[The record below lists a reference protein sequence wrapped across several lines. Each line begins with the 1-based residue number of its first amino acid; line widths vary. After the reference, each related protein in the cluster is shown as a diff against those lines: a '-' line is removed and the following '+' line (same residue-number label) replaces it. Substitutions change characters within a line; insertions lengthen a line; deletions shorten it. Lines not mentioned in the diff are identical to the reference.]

1 MGSEISKA
9 LGEGADKLCEGMGKD
24 IPQMFHKLYGQ
35 VHDGVTGNISR
46 TVKQDA
52 DSADS
57 FDKLHPDGGLKKV
70 EGDHGGTPKTGGDG
84 QSVDDPLTHDEGG
97 PTEHDGA
104 GGSTV
109 AGDPVDVVSGQMITG
124 EVDVDLPGV
133 LPLVLRRVYT
143 TGYRAGGLFGPGWA
157 STLDTRVRVDA
168 DGIHFADDDGRI
180 LHYPVPTQPG
190 QRVLPAEGSR
200 WPLVWDRRTDTV
212 SVTDPRRGW
221 TFEFAATATG
231 PAAADGAQVRPLTG
245 IADRNGNRI
254 GVRLDEG
261 LPAEVWHSGGYR
273 VAVEIGHVAGGFRVE
288 ALRLLDSAGAA
299 AGTAGADATGGA
311 AGIGPGGAA
320 GPGDGIVLRG
330 FQYDPFGR
338 LIGVAN
344 TAGAAAYFEWDSH
357 DRICANI
364 DLNGYRYE
372 YRYDD
377 EGRVVSGVGPDGF
390 LSSSFDYDAE
400 SRSTKVTDSLGH
412 TVEYRYDEHGR
423 VVETIDGLGGVRRFE
438 RDRYG
443 RLLAES
449 DETGATVRYILD
461 EDGNPARVEQPDG
474 GVIESRFNAFGRPVL
489 VTLPDGSSR
498 SYSYDERGNLTGTVD
513 PMGTAVSYGY
523 DERGGLSE
531 VVDALGAVTRLV
543 CDAAGLAVSVTD
555 PRGAVTAYPRDAF
568 GRVNAV
574 TGTFGG
580 TTFTGWS
587 PDGLMLWQQGV
598 DGVRREWSYDAAGN
612 PVEER
617 DEAGGL
623 ARVEYGPFGTVTAR
637 VDRAGR
643 RHEFEYD
650 TELRLRSIT
659 GPDGRVWTYRHDEA
673 GRLVEETDFDGHS
686 TRFELDSAGRKVR
699 RADEAGE
706 IAFGYDGGGRL
717 AWLDADGER
726 SSLAYDRLGRMT
738 RAQNDAGVLE
748 IARDPL
754 GRITAESWNGRTVSV
769 ERDAAGRIV
778 RRTTPSGAVSEWAF
792 DAAGLPTA
800 LRTAAGELV
809 FERDAAGRETSRV
822 LGDRAALSRSHDP
835 AGRPGGQAIWALD
848 GDPAAGLAAAAQ
860 GANPYRLV
868 QQRVVDYR
876 ADGTPLRV
884 SDLIRGQSD
893 FELDADGRIT
903 RVTRGEHSET
913 YTYNLLGAVSEA
925 SGSAATGG
933 AISGGAASGDGDS
946 PAGGPEAVR
955 DRSAT
960 AGARQYEGYLLRRA
974 GRTSYEYDAKGR
986 LVHTCR
992 RTLSGGE
999 LHWRYT
1005 WNSLGQLTGA
1015 TTPDGTTWRYLYD
1028 PVGRRRAK
1036 QRLDADGEVA
1046 DEVQFAWDDGLL
1058 AEQSGALP
1066 DGTIR
1071 TLTWDHEPG
1080 SYLPAAQ
1087 REQRG
1092 EADQEY
1098 YDARFYAI
1106 VADLTGAPSE
1116 LVAGDGSIAWYQTTD
1131 LWGATVDAPE
1141 SETDCPLRMPGQYH
1155 DPETGLDYN
1164 HHRYYDPETGTYIS
1178 GDPLGLGP
1186 QPNPRTYV
1194 PNPTTGADPLG
1205 LAAGQ
1210 NANQVWNQNVAV
1222 HDQSAASW
1230 LHSHLDPTAQGRRT
1244 TAVVS
1249 AVDGGGNLFH
1259 YVATSGDRGV
1269 AGVIRDQYGPLE
1281 DWYRNQG
1288 IGGIVWEAD
1297 PHANP
1302 NGGSPH
1308 AETNAL
1314 QDINARGHTPVG
1326 GGASRNVCNQC
1337 AGYLQGAGA
1346 SLIGPDFRGGPNT
1359 TTKRI
1364 FSW

>member
-9 LGEGADKLCEGMGKD
+9 LGQGADKLCESMGKD
-24 IPQMFHKLYGQ
+24 MPQMFHKLYGQ
-35 VHDGVTGNISR
+35 VHDGVTGNITR

-57 FDKLHPDGGLKKV
+57 FDKLHPDGDLNKV
-70 EGDHGGTPKTGGDG
+70 EGDHGGTPKSGGG
-84 QSVDDPLTHDEGG
+84 GESVDDPLTHDEGG

-109 AGDPVDVVSGQMITG
+109 AGDPVDVVSGRMITG

-200 WPLVWDRRTDTV
+200 WPLVWDRRADTV
-212 SVTDPRRGW
+212 FVTDPRRGW
-221 TFEFAATATG
+221 TFEFAAPAPTGTGTATG
-231 PAAADGAQVRPLTG
+231 AAADEVQVRPLTG
-245 IADRNGNRI
+245 IVDRNRNRI
-254 GVRLDEG
+254 GVRLDDG

-273 VAVEIGHVAGGFRVE
+273 VAVEVGHVAGGFRIE
-288 ALRLLDSAGAA
+288 ALRLLDSGDAA
-299 AGTAGADATGGA
+299 AANGVGAVPGAGFGA
-311 AGIGPGGAA
+311 PA
-320 GPGDGIVLRG
+320 GPADEAVLRS

-338 LIGVAN
+338 LIAVADA
-344 TAGAAAYFEWDSH
+344 TGASAYFEWDTH

-364 DLNGYRYE
+364 DPNGYRYE
-372 YRYDD
+372 YHYDD

-390 LSSSFDYDAE
+390 LSSSFDYDPDA
-400 SRSTKVTDSLGH
+400 RSTKVTDSLGH

-423 VVETIDGLGGVRRFE
+423 VVETLDGLGGVRRFE

-443 RLLAES
+443 RLLAET
-449 DETGATVRYILD
+449 DETGGTVRYVLD

-474 GVIESRFNAFGRPVL
+474 TVIESRFNAFGRPVL

-498 SYSYDERGNLTGTVD
+498 GYSYDERGNLTGTVD
-513 PMGTAVSYGY
+513 PMGAAVRYGY

-531 VVDALGAVTRLV
+531 VVDAAGAVTRLA

-568 GRVNAV
+568 GRVSAV
-574 TGTFGG
+574 TGAFGG
-580 TTFTGWS
+580 TSHTGWS
-587 PDGLMLWQQGV
+587 PDGRMLWQQEAE
-598 DGVRREWSYDAAGN
+598 GVRREWSYDAAGN
-612 PVEER
+612 PVAER
-617 DEAGGL
+617 DGAGGL
-623 ARVEYGPFGTVTAR
+623 ARIEYGPFGIVTAR
-637 VDRAGR
+637 VDRSGL
-643 RHEFEYD
+643 RHEFGYD
-650 TELRLRSIT
+650 TELRLCSIT
-659 GPDGRVWTYRHDEA
+659 GPDGRVWTYRYDEA
-673 GRLVEETDFDGHS
+673 GRLVGETDFDGHS
-686 TRFELDSAGRKVR
+686 TEYELDAAGRTVR
-699 RADEAGE
+699 RTDEAGE
-706 IAFGYDGGGRL
+706 VAFGYDEAGRP
-717 AWLDADGER
+717 AWLEADGQR
-726 SSLAYDRLGRMT
+726 CTLAYDRLGRMT
-738 RAQNDAGVLE
+738 RAENGAGVLE
-748 IARDPL
+748 IARDPS
-754 GRITAESWNGRTVSV
+754 GRITAETWNGRTLSV
-769 ERDAAGRIV
+769 ERDVLGRVV

-792 DAAGLPTA
+792 DAAGLPAA
-800 LRTAAGELV
+800 LRTAAGDLV

-822 LGDRAALSRSHDP
+822 LGRRAALSRSYDP
-835 AGRPGGQAIWALD
+835 AGRAGGQAIWALD
-848 GDPAAGLAAAAQ
+848 GDPAADVAAAAQ

-876 ADGTPLRV
+876 ADGTPSSV

-903 RVTRGEHSET
+903 RATRGEHSET
-913 YTYNLLGAVSEA
+913 YVYNLLGAVAETSI
-925 SGSAATGG
+925 GSPPAP
-933 AISGGAASGDGDS
+933 S
-946 PAGGPEAVR
+946 PALAPEDGH

-960 AGARQYEGYLLRRA
+960 TGARQYEGYLLRRA

-1015 TTPDGTTWRYLYD
+1015 STPDGTAWRYLYD
-1028 PVGRRRAK
+1028 PVGRRRTK
-1036 QRLDADGEVA
+1036 QRLGADGEVVE
-1046 DEVQFAWDDGLL
+1046 EVCFDWDDGLL
-1058 AEQSGALP
+1058 AEQSGVRS
-1066 DGTIR
+1066 DGTVR

-1080 SYLPAAQ
+1080 GYLPAAQ
-1087 REQRG
+1087 RERVG
-1092 EADQEY
+1092 GADQEY

-1106 VADLTGAPSE
+1106 VADLTGAPAE

-1178 GDPLGLGP
+1178 GDPLGPGP
-1186 QPNPRTYV
+1186 QANPRTYV

-1210 NANQVWNQNVAV
+1210 NAAPAAWNQNVAA
-1222 HDQSAASW
+1222 HDQAAASW
-1230 LHSHLDPTAQGRRT
+1230 LHSHLDPRAQGFRT

-1249 AVDGGGNLFH
+1249 AVDGPGNLFH
-1259 YVATSGDRGV
+1259 YVATNGDRGV
-1269 AGVIRDQYGPLE
+1269 AGVIRNQYQPLE

-1288 IGGIVWEAD
+1288 IGGTVWESD
-1297 PHANP
+1297 RHANP
-1302 NGGSPH
+1302 NGGNPH

-1314 QDINARGHTPVG
+1314 QDINALGHTPVG
-1326 GGASRNVCNQC
+1326 GGASRNVCNNC
-1337 AGYLQGAGA
+1337 AGYLTGAGA
-1346 SLIGPDFRGGPNT
+1346 SLIGPDFRGGANT
-1359 TTKRI
+1359 TTKRM
-1364 FSW
+1364 FAW